1 MSRKRLDAKGVAQV
15 RELLLSG
22 KTASETAELVGMSAA
37 TINNLKAQLKKQGD
51 VFPNNRGRRPGAVS
65 SPATEP
71 GIYNSNASGDY
82 IYKVNGIKITF
93 SDRPKLLRIGKKGL
107 AVEF

>member
-37 TINNLKAQLKKQGD
+37 TINNLKAQFKKQGD
-51 VFPNNRGRRPGAVS
+51 VFPNNRGRRVS
-65 SPATEP
+65 LASK
-71 GIYNSNASGDY
+71 GKSDNSVYNSNYAGEY
-82 IYKVNGIKITF
+82 IYKVNGIKISF
-93 SDRPKLLRIGKKGL
+93 SDRPKILRIGKKGL
-107 AVEF
+107 SVEF

>member
-1 MSRKRLDAKGVAQV
+1 MSRKRLDAEGVAQV

-37 TINNLKAQLKKQGD
+37 TINNLKAQFKKQGD

-65 SPATEP
+65 NLAAEP
-71 GIYNSNASGDY
+71 KIYNANAAGDY